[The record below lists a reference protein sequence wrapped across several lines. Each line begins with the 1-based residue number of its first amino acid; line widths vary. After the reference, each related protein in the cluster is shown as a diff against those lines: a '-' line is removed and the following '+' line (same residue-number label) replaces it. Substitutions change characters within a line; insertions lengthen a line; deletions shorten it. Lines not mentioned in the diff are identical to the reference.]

1 MEYVIKQTPPLSV
14 YTVAVED
21 YGFFRLALVLTPDS
35 AQTGSASNRTGP
47 FTGMDGQLTH
57 TC

>member
-1 MEYVIKQTPPLSV
+1 MRYVMEYVIKQTPPLSV

-47 FTGMDGQLTH
+47 FT
-57 TC
+57 